1 MNVRAQAV
9 GMAAQSQNVANTIL
23 QQFFPIFLKNCGF
36 YAFYM
41 FAGINFLL
49 ALFVYFFIPET
60 KKVKLEEIDTL
71 FGGQNHIEKGATMLG
86 LESRNPSIAAQGYGH
101 ADEIAE
107 APSHG
112 RAEDNKGYSAWQEV
126 VKPTSG

>member
-23 QQFFPIFLKNCGF
+23 QQFFPIFLNNDGF

-49 ALFVYFFIPET
+49 AAFVYFFIPET
-60 KKVKLEEIDTL
+60 KQVKLEEIDTL

-86 LESRNPSIAAQGYGH
+86 LESRNPSVAAAGH
-101 ADEIAE
+101 GHVDEIIE
-107 APSHG
+107 APTQH
-112 RAEDNKGYSAWQEV
+112 RDEENKGSSAWQEV
-126 VKPTSG
+126 IKPNP

>member
-23 QQFFPIFLKNCGF
+23 QQFFPIFLKNDGF

-86 LESRNPSIAAQGYGH
+86 LESRNPSVAAQGHGH
-101 ADEIAE
+101 VDEIVEAGTQHRADE
-107 APSHG
+107 
-112 RAEDNKGYSAWQEV
+112 NKGSSAWQEV
-126 VKPTSG
+126 IKPNP